1 MRIAIQDNRRAALE
15 NHQSLRLNEFKDLTV
30 SLKAARG
37 IFVCK
42 LSLTGK
48 IFKFYS
54 CKNLKIFKRRNQL
67 KL

>member
-15 NHQSLRLNEFKDLTV
+15 SHQSLRLNAFKDLKM
-30 SLKAARG
+30 SLRATRG

-42 LSLTGK
+42 LILTGK
-48 IFKFYS
+48 NFKFYS